1 MTTENPLTAIDAKWL
16 NSIWGWHLTS
26 IKTLNEEYLERRQ
39 QRQPVVAG
47 CMLLPVDIWAA
58 ATSVAA
64 ATAAAATKKKGTFAA
79 TPKSGVFRWERLL
92 HRNPGQLGRDLT
104 SCRSGPELC
113 NNRTGSGPQICKS
126 RVTGDVTLRGW
137 TTRRQLSKATAVA
150 WTSWF
155 IVFSVRS
162 PVWLLNLIPAWWCNI
177 QRGSVVLARL
187 LWTHIVT
194 CLFVVANTAD
204 LNRIKQ

>member
-137 TTRRQLSKATAVA
+137 TTRRTAEQSDRRRLDFLVHR
-150 WTSWF
+150 F
-155 IVFSVRS
+155 
-162 PVWLLNLIPAWWCNI
+162 
-177 QRGSVVLARL
+177 QRPFARL
-187 LWTHIVT
+187 VVELNPSMMVQHSARVR
-194 CLFVVANTAD
+194 CPGKVVMDAHRHLFVCCGKHSGSQPD
-204 LNRIKQ
+204 